1 MRIENQ
7 KLFKVKNIWVDC
19 NFELKDGLNILSGSN
34 GIGKTSFLNF
44 LKVNKK
50 DIFKNHICAFMDQAS
65 LKPISELTGAEI
77 LNILSSDL
85 DRFDKNRALD
95 LVEQFGFNKLLNAK
109 VEVYSGGEN
118 QVFKFI
124 LLVAQNSDIY
134 FLDEPLQYLDDD
146 NVQKMLKV
154 LDGLKTKKLF
164 MVEHRKEKLNEVSF
178 HQINM
183 KNIHDGL
190 VICDD

>member
-44 LKVNKK
+44 LKVHKK
-50 DIFKNHICAFMDQAS
+50 DIFKSHVCAFMDQAS
-65 LKPISELTGAEI
+65 LKPISELTGSEV

-95 LVEQFGFNKLLNAK
+95 LIDQFDFNKLLNSK

-134 FLDEPLQYLDDD
+134 FLDEPLQYLDDE

-154 LDGLKTKKLF
+154 LDGLKNKKLF

-183 KNIHDGL
+183 ENIQDAL
-190 VICDD
+190 VIYDD